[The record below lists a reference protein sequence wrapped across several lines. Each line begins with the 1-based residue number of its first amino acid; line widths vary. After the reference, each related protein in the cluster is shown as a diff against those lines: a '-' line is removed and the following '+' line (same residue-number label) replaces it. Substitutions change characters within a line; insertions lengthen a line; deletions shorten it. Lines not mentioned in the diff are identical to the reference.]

1 MVYEK
6 IKVAGLNL
14 KVIGLF
20 VILTLFSTVALSAL
34 PVYVQWRE
42 LDSKNVRVENDIT
55 YIQLK
60 EVAGKFGKVID
71 VENEALVLIK
81 HDKWKVFLFPKSG
94 MCVINNLESFNIQ
107 ETDARFY
114 DGSIFLSPQLLARI
128 LDVELI
134 VSSKGIYFNRSL
146 SKVQSI
152 KTIIQESLVRT
163 IIELSEDAESDISPL
178 VNTHGYLIKI
188 FGAEVP
194 ETVYYEEFNDKI
206 KYIKAYH

>member
-1 MVYEK
+1 VNVVYEK

-94 MCVINNLESFNIQ
+94 MCVINNLESFN
-107 ETDARFY
+107 R
-114 DGSIFLSPQLLARI
+114 R
-128 LDVELI
+128 
-134 VSSKGIYFNRSL
+134 
-146 SKVQSI
+146 
-152 KTIIQESLVRT
+152 
-163 IIELSEDAESDISPL
+163 
-178 VNTHGYLIKI
+178 
-188 FGAEVP
+188 
-194 ETVYYEEFNDKI
+194 
-206 KYIKAYH
+206 

>member
-6 IKVAGLNL
+6 SKVIGLNL
-14 KVIGLF
+14 KVVVIFL
-20 VILTLFSTVALSAL
+20 ILTLFSTVALSAL

-114 DGSIFLSPQLLARI
+114 DGSIFLSPQLLAKI
-128 LDVELI
+128 LDLELI

-152 KTIIQESLVRT
+152 KTIIQKSLVRT
-163 IIELSEDAESDISPL
+163 IIELSEDAESEISPL
-178 VNTHGYLIKI
+178 VSTYGYLIKI
-188 FGAEVP
+188 FGAAVP
-194 ETVYYEEFNDKI
+194 ETFY
-206 KYIKAYH
+206 